1 MNSPT
6 SPSDRYDRGDAI
18 LSQIDGS
25 DGQAVVDSLGD
36 LGRYLI
42 EFGFGDV
49 YARPGLTLRDRELIT
64 VAMLAAVRAHE
75 SQLDFHLLAARRV
88 GISVDELREVII
100 NVAPYAG
107 FPAAINA
114 MNRLHALEANLPG

>member
-1 MNSPT
+1 MNPPA
-6 SPSDRYDRGDAI
+6 SPSDRYDRGAEI
-18 LSQIDGS
+18 LAQIDGS

-36 LGRYLI
+36 VGRYLV

-49 YARPGLTLRDRELIT
+49 YARPGLPLRDRELIT
-64 VAMLAAVRAHE
+64 VAMLAAMRAHE
-75 SQLDFHLLAARRV
+75 SQLDFHLLAAHRV

-100 NVAPYAG
+100 NVIPYAG

-114 MNRLHALEANLPG
+114 IARLQALEADLSG